1 MYRLKKSALA
11 DAAALRPIVAQVM
24 TVEDTLYGGPDGAT
38 VRFRGR
44 LHRDSMEA
52 FDLVFEQFKPLGYT
66 PLFRKEGESHLVL
79 AMPGILEPARSNPW
93 INVVMFA
100 FTLLSVLLAG
110 GAYGYAATEPP
121 VTLGDWLLL
130 LWNGW
135 PFAASLLAILL
146 AHEFGHYFAARY
158 HRMAVTLP
166 YFVPFPFSLFG
177 TMGAVIMLK
186 APPVNKRALLD
197 MGVAGP
203 LAGLIVAVP
212 IVILGLAT
220 SPVQAIPL
228 GQTGGFEGNS
238 ILYVFLKYLV
248 HGQLLPAPATTDGL
262 PYWLFMLRFYALG
275 VFNGVGGT
283 DVFLNQVAWA
293 GWAGLLVTGLNLI
306 PAGQLDGGHA
316 LYVLIGRRARLLVP
330 LIITVL
336 VGLGFFW
343 NGWWV
348 WAALIFF
355 LGRAHA
361 EPLDQITE
369 LDPMRRLLALSALIL
384 FVLVITPIPLT
395 L

>member
-1 MYRLKKSALA
+1 MYTLMKTTLA
-11 DAAALRPIVAQVM
+11 DAATLRPIVAQVM
-24 TVEDTLYGGPDGAT
+24 NIEDTVYDGPDGSA

-44 LHRDSMEA
+44 LFRDSVEA

-79 AMPGILEPARSNPW
+79 AMPGVIEPARTNPGVN
-93 INVVMFA
+93 IIMFVL
-100 FTLLSVLLAG
+100 TLLSMLLAG
-110 GAYGYAATEPP
+110 GAYGYTGTEPG
-121 VTLGDWLLL
+121 TLGDWLLL

-197 MGVAGP
+197 MGIAGP
-203 LAGLIVAVP
+203 LAGLVVAVP

-238 ILYVFLKYLV
+238 ILYVLLKYLV
-248 HGQLLPAPATTDGL
+248 HGQLLPAPTTTDGL
-262 PYWLFMLRFYALG
+262 PYWLFMLRFYVLG
-275 VFNGVGGT
+275 VFNGGGGT

-316 LYVLIGRRARLLVP
+316 LYVLIGRRARVLVP
-330 LIITVL
+330 IIITVL

-369 LDPMRRLLALSALIL
+369 LNPTRRLLALFALVL
-384 FVLVITPIPLT
+384 FVLVITPIPFT
-395 L
+395 I